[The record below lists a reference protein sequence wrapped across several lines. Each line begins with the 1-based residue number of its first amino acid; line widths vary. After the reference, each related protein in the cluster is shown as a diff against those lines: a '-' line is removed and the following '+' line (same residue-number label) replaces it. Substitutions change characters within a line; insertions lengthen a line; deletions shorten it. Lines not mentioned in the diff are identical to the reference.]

1 MDLKNKVTGQEVLDG
16 KDQFKKIFFYRICGT
31 GMGACAC
38 LLKES
43 GYQVEGA
50 DVNFFPPMSTYLDQ
64 VGVKTYPLDEVTDD
78 FLNQFDLIVVGNSVP
93 KVSKYAEQ
101 VERCGVSFISFPELM
116 GALVLKEKK
125 VIGIAGTHGKTT
137 TTFFLTQLL
146 EKLGVDPGYFIGGII
161 NGRAPSKVGKSDY
174 FVIESD
180 EYDSAYFQKI
190 SKFRLYEINHLVLT
204 SLEFDHADIFDSI
217 EDIKDEFRDVLK
229 AQLDSFI
236 CDSSFPATEELI
248 KEFKLSPYTYS
259 LDEIDFEELTEQGTT
274 FSFRVNG
281 NKESFKTNV
290 AGKQNIL
297 NLCSCIH
304 FLVHE
309 KFELSEIKKALRD
322 LSLVKRRQEVRGSYR
337 GTIVIDD
344 FAHHPRSVELTVDS
358 IKQRFSGK
366 KMVVVF
372 EPVSATARSAIFQKE
387 FTESLKTAD
396 RVILANPGIKT
407 TAHNGKD
414 LDFDLMAKN
423 LNEDNIHSKVCLNL
437 NDLRTCIDEF
447 IDENSVLLVLSNR
460 TCLGLWESGFVD
472 EIQ

>member
-1 MDLKNKVTGQEVLDG
+1 MDLKNKVTGQDILDRS
-16 KDQFKKIFFYRICGT
+16 DQFKKIFFYRICGT

-38 LLKES
+38 LLKEAS
-43 GYQVEGA
+43 YQVEGA

-64 VGVKTYPLDEVTDD
+64 VGVKTYPLDEVSDE

-93 KVSKYAEQ
+93 RVSKYAEQ

-146 EKLGVDPGYFIGGII
+146 EKLGEDPGYFIGGII
-161 NGRAPSKVGKSDY
+161 NGRPPSKVGKSDY

-204 SLEFDHADIFDSI
+204 SLEFDHADIFDTI

-229 AQLDSFI
+229 EDLDSFI
-236 CDSSFPATEELI
+236 CDNSFTATRELI
-248 KEFKLSPYTYS
+248 EEFKLDPYTYR
-259 LDEIDFEELTEQGTT
+259 LDEIDFEELSEQGTT
-274 FSFRVNG
+274 FSIKVNG

-290 AGKQNIL
+290 VGKQNIL
-297 NLCSCIH
+297 NLCSCIY

-309 KFELSEIKKALRD
+309 KFELPQIKTALEN
-322 LSLVKRRQEVRGSYR
+322 LSLVKRRQEVRGSYK
-337 GTIVIDD
+337 GAIVIDD

-366 KMVVVF
+366 EMVVVF
-372 EPVSATARSAIFQKE
+372 EPVSATARSSIFQNE

-407 TAHNGKD
+407 TAHSGKD
-414 LDFDLMAKN
+414 LNFDLMAKK
-423 LNEDNIHSKVCLNL
+423 LNEANINSKVCLNL
-437 NDLRTCIDEF
+437 NELRSCIDDF
-447 IDENSVLLVLSNR
+447 INEKSVLLVLSNR
-460 TCLGLWESGFVD
+460 TCLGLWESEFVN